1 MVGGKRVAVS
11 GTTTWTKKTVHVGI
25 FLGLSWQFVIV
36 RNLSVLRVHPKAR
49 DCSNYDFVFFAGTG
63 RSGSTTLMTF
73 LNNIDGVH
81 ILGENNSTVKHLPM
95 ADV

>member
-1 MVGGKRVAVS
+1 
-11 GTTTWTKKTVHVGI
+11 
-25 FLGLSWQFVIV
+25 
-36 RNLSVLRVHPKAR
+36 
-49 DCSNYDFVFFAGTG
+49 
-63 RSGSTTLMTF
+63 LMTF